1 MRPREGAVEMGQMDL
16 SGTARRWLLIAVLSM
31 GVVVLAAACDSA
43 PPSEPEPTPDPE
55 LSLDELLRSG
65 GAKLAAITTARFSMI
80 DETESGKQFFGNDLK
95 TVRGD
100 IRSPDGVML
109 EVDVEHPAFGFVQME
124 IVAVQ
129 EQAFMKFSADA
140 PWLPI
145 PLEQVPFNFGGI
157 GVTLSDLLPIMQNAT
172 IVGRESVGEFDTIQ
186 VDGNVMSEDMMG
198 LISDVNPGHT
208 LTLSYWFDEA
218 DHTLRQFRILGQL
231 YNEDAPNTSRL
242 VNMELNVP
250 VEIQLPEIAS

>member
-1 MRPREGAVEMGQMDL
+1 MRL
-16 SGTARRWLLIAVLSM
+16 SEIARRTALSAALVMVLAVL
-31 GVVVLAAACDSA
+31 GVACESDS
-43 PPSEPEPTPDPE
+43 PPAPEPTPEPE
-55 LSLDELLRSG
+55 LTLDQLLESG

-124 IVAVQ
+124 IVAV
-129 EQAFMKFSADA
+129 EEKAYMKFSADA

-157 GVTLSDLLPIMQNAT
+157 GVTLSDLLPVMQNVSIA
-172 IVGRESVGEFDTIQ
+172 GRQSVGEFDTIQ
-186 VDGNVMSEDMMG
+186 VDGTVMSEDMMG

-242 VNMELNVP
+242 VNMELNVT
-250 VEIQLPEIAS
+250 VDIQLPEIAS